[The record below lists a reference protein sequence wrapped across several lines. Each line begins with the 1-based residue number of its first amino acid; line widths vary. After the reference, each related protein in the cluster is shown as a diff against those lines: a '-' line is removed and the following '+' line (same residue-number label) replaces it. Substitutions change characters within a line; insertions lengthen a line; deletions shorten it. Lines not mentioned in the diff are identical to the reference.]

1 MEQRAG
7 RKRIHNFCRVLLVIL
22 FLVASLSIIKFFIG
36 LNDSV
41 EFERSVFISQIAEQ
55 MKEHLNV
62 SLEHNM
68 QLVGDFAKVISETR
82 PKSFGEIQRLF
93 PDYAGENSVNQLFL
107 LSSECELYGINGA
120 KQWVSLPYEEYLLD
134 VLTKTHTN
142 DFIRI
147 GMNREFMAY
156 SMQLPTPVILD
167 GHEFSAVLYGWDSSE
182 YRSALSSRL
191 FEDKSSSLLI
201 GKNGNI
207 ALYPEDGDSENYGYN
222 VFTYLEKQGMDAKD
236 LENIQKCIAGT
247 GDATLLCELEDGRW
261 LFRVSEYNELYR
273 ILILLPLQIT
283 SANTYRNLYSLIAGV
298 GTALL
303 LLFLI
308 VGDILLSVYRQQK
321 IQQAKELQTEF
332 LMKSAQT
339 KNDFLAKMSHD
350 IRTPLNGIIG
360 MNYIASTKVPP
371 GNSELAECLQKVD
384 ISAQY
389 LLGILNDILDMSKIE
404 SGKAGLASA
413 PFSLFALTDSIE
425 TIILAQMEG
434 KNILFYVEVL
444 CEFDR
449 EYIGDE
455 LRIKQILINLLS
467 NAVKFTDEGSITL
480 EISTA
485 AFDDKRDMVSFTV
498 RDTGKGM
505 TGEFL
510 ESVFAPFTQ
519 EDSGIAA
526 RYGGS
531 GLGLSIVKAYT
542 ELMDGNV
549 SVTSE
554 PGVGSQFYVSIPLER
569 TEQLIS
575 QETLPTTDEGV
586 DYSGKRVLLCEDN
599 NLNAEIAAAI
609 LKNFGLQVDWAEN
622 GKAGVELFRRSRPGG
637 YAMIFMDI
645 RMPEMDGYA
654 ATKVIRRMDR
664 EDAATVPI
672 CALSANAFYDDVAQS
687 LEVGMN
693 EHLAKPLEVSL
704 LAQTLQKYLV

>member
-7 RKRIHNFCRVLLVIL
+7 RERIHNFCRVFLTIL
-22 FLVASLSIIKFFIG
+22 FLIASLSIIKFFIG

-41 EFERSVFISQIAEQ
+41 ELERSVFISQIAEQ

-68 QLVGDFAKVISETR
+68 QLTEDFAKVISEIR
-82 PKSFGEIQRLF
+82 PESFDRMQRLF
-93 PDYAGENSVNQLFL
+93 PDYAGENAVNRLFF
-107 LSSECELYGINGA
+107 LSSECELYDIKGD

-134 VLTKTHTN
+134 VLAKTHTN
-142 DFIRI
+142 DFIRV
-147 GMNREFMAY
+147 GTEQEFMAY
-156 SMQLPTPVILD
+156 SMQLPAPVTLD
-167 GHEFSAVLYGWDSSE
+167 GHEFLAVLYGWDSSE

-222 VFTYLEKQGMDAKD
+222 VFTYLEKQGMGDKD

-247 GDATLLCELEDGRW
+247 GDATLLCELADGRW
-261 LFRVSEYNELYR
+261 LFRVSEYSELYR

-283 SANTYRNLYSLIAGV
+283 SAGTYRNLYSLIAGV

-371 GNSELAECLQKVD
+371 GNSELSECLQKVD
-384 ISAQY
+384 TSAQY

-404 SGKAGLASA
+404 SGKAGLALA
-413 PFSLFALTDSIE
+413 PFSLFSLTDSIK

-434 KNILFYVEVL
+434 KNILFHVEVL
-444 CEFDR
+444 SEFDR

-455 LRIKQILINLLS
+455 LRIKQILVNLLS
-467 NAVKFTDEGSITL
+467 NAVKFTEEGSITL
-480 EISTA
+480 EISSTA
-485 AFDDKRDMVSFTV
+485 LDNKRDMVNFTV

-505 TGEFL
+505 AGEFL
-510 ESVFAPFTQ
+510 ESIFAPFTQ

-549 SVTSE
+549 TVTSE
-554 PGVGSQFYVSIPLER
+554 LGIGSQFYVSIPLER

-622 GKAGVELFRRSRPGG
+622 GKAGVELFRCSRLGG

-654 ATKVIRRMDR
+654 ATKVIRGMDR

-687 LEVGMN
+687 MASGMN

-704 LAQTLQKYLV
+704 LAQTLKKYLV

>member
-7 RKRIHNFCRVLLVIL
+7 RERIHNFCRVFLTIL
-22 FLVASLSIIKFFIG
+22 FLIASLSIIKFFIG

-41 EFERSVFISQIAEQ
+41 ELERSVFISQIAEQ

-68 QLVGDFAKVISETR
+68 QLTEDFAKVISEIR
-82 PKSFGEIQRLF
+82 PESFDRMQRLF
-93 PDYAGENSVNQLFL
+93 PDYAGENAVNRLFF
-107 LSSECELYGINGA
+107 LSSECELYDINGD

-134 VLTKTHTN
+134 VLAKTHTN
-142 DFIRI
+142 DFIRV
-147 GMNREFMAY
+147 GTEQEFMAY
-156 SMQLPTPVILD
+156 SMQLPKPVTLD
-167 GHEFSAVLYGWDSSE
+167 GHEFLAVLYGWDSSE

-222 VFTYLEKQGMDAKD
+222 VFTYLEKQGMGAKD

-261 LFRVSEYNELYR
+261 LFRVSEYSELYR

-283 SANTYRNLYSLIAGV
+283 SAGTYRNLYSLIAGV

-371 GNSELAECLQKVD
+371 GNSELSECLQKVD
-384 ISAQY
+384 TSAQY

-404 SGKAGLASA
+404 SGKVGLASA
-413 PFSLFALTDSIE
+413 PFSLFSLTDSIK

-434 KNILFYVEVL
+434 KNILFHVEVL

-455 LRIKQILINLLS
+455 LRIKQILVNLLS
-467 NAVKFTDEGSITL
+467 NAVKFTEEGSITL
-480 EISTA
+480 EISIA
-485 AFDDKRDMVSFTV
+485 ALDNKRDMVNFTV

-505 TGEFL
+505 AGEFL
-510 ESVFAPFTQ
+510 ESIFAPFTQ

-549 SVTSE
+549 TVTSE
-554 PGVGSQFYVSIPLER
+554 PGIGSQFYVSIPLER

-575 QETLPTTDEGV
+575 QETLPTMDEGV

-654 ATKVIRRMDR
+654 ATKVIRGMDR

-687 LEVGMN
+687 MASGMN

>member
-1 MEQRAG
+1 MEQWAG
-7 RKRIHNFCRVLLVIL
+7 RERIHNFCRVFLTIL
-22 FLVASLSIIKFFIG
+22 FLIASLSIIKFFIG

-41 EFERSVFISQIAEQ
+41 ELERSVFISQIAEQ

-68 QLVGDFAKVISETR
+68 QLTEDFAKVISEIR
-82 PKSFGEIQRLF
+82 PESFDRMQRLF
-93 PDYAGENSVNQLFL
+93 PDYAGENAVNRLFF
-107 LSSECELYGINGA
+107 LSSECELYDIKGD

-134 VLTKTHTN
+134 VLAKTHTN
-142 DFIRI
+142 DFIRV
-147 GMNREFMAY
+147 GTEQEFMAY
-156 SMQLPTPVILD
+156 SMQLPAPVTLD
-167 GHEFSAVLYGWDSSE
+167 GHEFLAVLYGWDSSE

-222 VFTYLEKQGMDAKD
+222 VFTYLEKQGMGDKD

-247 GDATLLCELEDGRW
+247 GDATLLCELADGRW
-261 LFRVSEYNELYR
+261 LFRVSEYSELYR

-283 SANTYRNLYSLIAGV
+283 SAGTYRNLYSLIAGV

-371 GNSELAECLQKVD
+371 GNSELSECLQKVD
-384 ISAQY
+384 TSAQY

-404 SGKAGLASA
+404 SGKVELASA
-413 PFSLFALTDSIE
+413 PFSLFSLTDSIK

-434 KNILFYVEVL
+434 KNILFHVEVL

-455 LRIKQILINLLS
+455 LRIKQILVNLLS
-467 NAVKFTDEGSITL
+467 NAVKFTEEGSITL
-480 EISTA
+480 EISIA
-485 AFDDKRDMVSFTV
+485 ALDNKRDMVNFTV

-505 TGEFL
+505 AGEFL
-510 ESVFAPFTQ
+510 ESIFAPFTQ

-549 SVTSE
+549 TVTSE
-554 PGVGSQFYVSIPLER
+554 LGIGSQFYVSIPLER

-622 GKAGVELFRRSRPGG
+622 GKAGVELFRRSRPSG

-654 ATKVIRRMDR
+654 ATKVIRGMDR

-687 LEVGMN
+687 MASGMN

-704 LAQTLQKYLV
+704 LAQTLKKYLV

>member
-7 RKRIHNFCRVLLVIL
+7 RERIHNFCRVFLTIL
-22 FLVASLSIIKFFIG
+22 FLIASLSIIKFFIG

-41 EFERSVFISQIAEQ
+41 ELERSVFISQIAEQ

-68 QLVGDFAKVISETR
+68 QLTEDFAKVISEIR
-82 PKSFGEIQRLF
+82 PESFDRMQRLF
-93 PDYAGENSVNQLFL
+93 PDYAGENAVNRLFF
-107 LSSECELYGINGA
+107 LSSECELYDIKGD

-134 VLTKTHTN
+134 VLAKTHTN
-142 DFIRI
+142 DFIRV
-147 GMNREFMAY
+147 GTEQEFMAY
-156 SMQLPTPVILD
+156 SMQLPAPVTLD
-167 GHEFSAVLYGWDSSE
+167 GHEFLAVLYGWDSSE

-222 VFTYLEKQGMDAKD
+222 VFTYLEKQGMGDKD

-247 GDATLLCELEDGRW
+247 GDATLLCELADGRW
-261 LFRVSEYNELYR
+261 LFRVSEYSELYR

-283 SANTYRNLYSLIAGV
+283 SAGTYRNLYSLIAGV

-371 GNSELAECLQKVD
+371 GNSELSECLQKVD
-384 ISAQY
+384 TSAQY

-404 SGKAGLASA
+404 SGKAGLALA
-413 PFSLFALTDSIE
+413 PFSLFSLTDSIK

-434 KNILFYVEVL
+434 RNILFHVEVL
-444 CEFDR
+444 SEFDR

-455 LRIKQILINLLS
+455 LRIKQILVNLLS
-467 NAVKFTDEGSITL
+467 NAVKFTEEGSITL
-480 EISTA
+480 EISIA
-485 AFDDKRDMVSFTV
+485 ALDNKRDMVNFTV

-505 TGEFL
+505 AGEFL
-510 ESVFAPFTQ
+510 ESIFAPFTQ

-549 SVTSE
+549 TVTSE
-554 PGVGSQFYVSIPLER
+554 LGIGSQFYVSIPLER

-575 QETLPTTDEGV
+575 QETLPTTDEGF

-622 GKAGVELFRRSRPGG
+622 GKAGVELFRCSRLGG

-654 ATKVIRRMDR
+654 ATKVIRGMDR

-687 LEVGMN
+687 MASGMN

-704 LAQTLQKYLV
+704 LAQTLKKYLV

>member
-7 RKRIHNFCRVLLVIL
+7 RERIHNFCRVFLTIL
-22 FLVASLSIIKFFIG
+22 FLIASLSIIKFFIG

-41 EFERSVFISQIAEQ
+41 ELERSVFISQIAEQ

-68 QLVGDFAKVISETR
+68 QLTEDFAKVISEIR
-82 PKSFGEIQRLF
+82 PESFDRMQRLF
-93 PDYAGENSVNQLFL
+93 PDYAGENAVNRLFF
-107 LSSECELYGINGA
+107 LSSECELYDIKGD

-134 VLTKTHTN
+134 VLAKTHTN
-142 DFIRI
+142 DFIRV
-147 GMNREFMAY
+147 GTEQEFMAY
-156 SMQLPTPVILD
+156 SMQLPAPVTLD
-167 GHEFSAVLYGWDSSE
+167 GHKFLAVLYGWDSSE

-222 VFTYLEKQGMDAKD
+222 VFTYLEKQGMGDKD

-247 GDATLLCELEDGRW
+247 GDATLLCELADGRW
-261 LFRVSEYNELYR
+261 LFRVSEYSELYR

-283 SANTYRNLYSLIAGV
+283 SAGTYRNLYSLIAGV

-371 GNSELAECLQKVD
+371 GNSELSECLQKVD
-384 ISAQY
+384 TSAQY

-413 PFSLFALTDSIE
+413 PFSLFSLTDSIK

-434 KNILFYVEVL
+434 SNILFHVEVL

-455 LRIKQILINLLS
+455 LRIKQILVNLLS
-467 NAVKFTDEGSITL
+467 NAVKFTEEGSITL
-480 EISTA
+480 EISIA
-485 AFDDKRDMVSFTV
+485 ALDNKRDMVNFTV

-505 TGEFL
+505 AGEFL
-510 ESVFAPFTQ
+510 ESIFAPFTQ

-549 SVTSE
+549 TVTSE
-554 PGVGSQFYVSIPLER
+554 LGIGSQFYVSIPLER

-575 QETLPTTDEGV
+575 QETLPTTDEGF

-622 GKAGVELFRRSRPGG
+622 GKAGVELFRCSRLGG

-654 ATKVIRRMDR
+654 ATKVIRGMDR

-687 LEVGMN
+687 MASGMN

-704 LAQTLQKYLV
+704 LAQTLKKYLV

>member
-1 MEQRAG
+1 MEQWAG
-7 RKRIHNFCRVLLVIL
+7 RERIHNFCRVFLTIL
-22 FLVASLSIIKFFIG
+22 FLIASLSIIKFFIG

-41 EFERSVFISQIAEQ
+41 ELERSVFISQIAEQ

-68 QLVGDFAKVISETR
+68 QLTEDFAKVISEIR
-82 PKSFGEIQRLF
+82 PESFDKMQRLF
-93 PDYAGENSVNQLFL
+93 PDYAGENAVNRLFF
-107 LSSECELYGINGA
+107 LSSECELYDINGD

-134 VLTKTHTN
+134 VLAKTHTN
-142 DFIRI
+142 DFIRV
-147 GMNREFMAY
+147 GTEQEFMAY
-156 SMQLPTPVILD
+156 SMQLPAPVTLD
-167 GHEFSAVLYGWDSSE
+167 GHEFLAVLYGWDSSE

-222 VFTYLEKQGMDAKD
+222 VFTYLEKQGMGAKD

-261 LFRVSEYNELYR
+261 LFRVSEYSELYR

-283 SANTYRNLYSLIAGV
+283 SAGTYRNLYSLIAGV

-371 GNSELAECLQKVD
+371 GNSELSECLQKVD
-384 ISAQY
+384 TSAQY

-404 SGKAGLASA
+404 SGKVGLASA
-413 PFSLFALTDSIE
+413 PFSLFSLTDSIK

-434 KNILFYVEVL
+434 KNILFHVEVL

-455 LRIKQILINLLS
+455 LRIKQILVNLLS
-467 NAVKFTDEGSITL
+467 NAVKFTEEGSITL
-480 EISTA
+480 EISSTA
-485 AFDDKRDMVSFTV
+485 LDNKRDMVNFTV

-505 TGEFL
+505 AGEFL
-510 ESVFAPFTQ
+510 ESIFAPFTQ

-549 SVTSE
+549 TVTSE
-554 PGVGSQFYVSIPLER
+554 LGIGSQFYVSIPLER

-622 GKAGVELFRRSRPGG
+622 GKAGVELFRCSRLGG

-654 ATKVIRRMDR
+654 ATKVIRGMDR

-687 LEVGMN
+687 MASGMN

-704 LAQTLQKYLV
+704 LAQTLKKYLV

>member
-7 RKRIHNFCRVLLVIL
+7 RERIHNFCRVFLTIL
-22 FLVASLSIIKFFIG
+22 FLIASLSIIKFFIG

-41 EFERSVFISQIAEQ
+41 ELERSVFISQIAEQ

-68 QLVGDFAKVISETR
+68 QLTEDFAKVISEIR
-82 PKSFGEIQRLF
+82 PESFDRMQRLF
-93 PDYAGENSVNQLFL
+93 PDYAGENAVNRLFF
-107 LSSECELYGINGA
+107 LSSECELYDIKGD

-134 VLTKTHTN
+134 VLAKTHTN
-142 DFIRI
+142 DFIRV
-147 GMNREFMAY
+147 GTEQEFMAY
-156 SMQLPTPVILD
+156 SMQLPAPVTLD
-167 GHEFSAVLYGWDSSE
+167 GHEFLAVLYGWDSSE

-222 VFTYLEKQGMDAKD
+222 VFTYLEKQGMGDKD

-247 GDATLLCELEDGRW
+247 GDATLLCELADGRW
-261 LFRVSEYNELYR
+261 LFRVSEYSELYR

-283 SANTYRNLYSLIAGV
+283 SAGTYRNLYSLIAGV

-371 GNSELAECLQKVD
+371 GNSELSECLQKVD
-384 ISAQY
+384 TSAQY

-404 SGKAGLASA
+404 SGKARLALA
-413 PFSLFALTDSIE
+413 PFSLFSLTDSIK

-434 KNILFYVEVL
+434 RNILFHVEVL

-455 LRIKQILINLLS
+455 LRIKQILVNLLS
-467 NAVKFTDEGSITL
+467 NAVKFTEEGSITL
-480 EISTA
+480 EISIA
-485 AFDDKRDMVSFTV
+485 ALDNKRDMVNFTV

-505 TGEFL
+505 AGEFL
-510 ESVFAPFTQ
+510 ESIFAPFTQ

-549 SVTSE
+549 TVTSE
-554 PGVGSQFYVSIPLER
+554 LGIGSQFYVSIPLER

-622 GKAGVELFRRSRPGG
+622 GKAGVELFRCSRLGG

-654 ATKVIRRMDR
+654 ATKVIRGMDR

-687 LEVGMN
+687 MASGMN

-704 LAQTLQKYLV
+704 LAQTLKKYLV

>member
-7 RKRIHNFCRVLLVIL
+7 RERIHNFCRVFLTIL
-22 FLVASLSIIKFFIG
+22 FLIASLSIIKFFIG

-41 EFERSVFISQIAEQ
+41 ELERSVFISQIAEQ

-68 QLVGDFAKVISETR
+68 QLTEDFAKVISEIR
-82 PKSFGEIQRLF
+82 PESFDRMQRLF
-93 PDYAGENSVNQLFL
+93 PDYAGENAVNRLFF
-107 LSSECELYGINGA
+107 LSSECELYDIKGD

-134 VLTKTHTN
+134 VLAKTHTN
-142 DFIRI
+142 DFIRV
-147 GMNREFMAY
+147 GTEQEFMAY
-156 SMQLPTPVILD
+156 SMQLPAPVTLD
-167 GHEFSAVLYGWDSSE
+167 GHEFLAVLYGWDSSE

-222 VFTYLEKQGMDAKD
+222 VFTYLEKQGMGAKD

-261 LFRVSEYNELYR
+261 LFRVSEYSELYR

-283 SANTYRNLYSLIAGV
+283 SAGTYRNLYSLIAGV

-371 GNSELAECLQKVD
+371 GNSELSECLQKVD
-384 ISAQY
+384 TSAQY

-404 SGKAGLASA
+404 SGKAGLALA
-413 PFSLFALTDSIE
+413 PFSLFSLTDSIK

-434 KNILFYVEVL
+434 RNILFHVEVL

-455 LRIKQILINLLS
+455 LRIKQILVNLLS
-467 NAVKFTDEGSITL
+467 NAVKFTEEGSITL
-480 EISTA
+480 EISIA
-485 AFDDKRDMVSFTV
+485 ALDNKRDMVNFTV

-505 TGEFL
+505 AGEFL
-510 ESVFAPFTQ
+510 ESIFAPFTQ

-549 SVTSE
+549 TVTSE
-554 PGVGSQFYVSIPLER
+554 LGIGSQFYVSIPLER

-575 QETLPTTDEGV
+575 QETLPTTDEGF

-622 GKAGVELFRRSRPGG
+622 GKAGVELFRCSRLGG

-654 ATKVIRRMDR
+654 ATKVIRGMDR

-687 LEVGMN
+687 MASGMN

-704 LAQTLQKYLV
+704 LAQTLKKYLV